1 MKRSLLYAVLA
12 GGAVLSVATP
22 VAYLANRRPGWDAKH
37 ERFTLPN
44 GWRLTPVG
52 KFVTLPGDMPGN
64 IVVLDGGKRALVN
77 NCGFHDHALSLID
90 LETGALVKSLPLKKN
105 WIGLAKLGDDVL
117 VSAGKAGEDPAIHRI
132 RIDNLQA
139 AAGLRLDD
147 VAAKER
153 FVSSIVVGPEGIY
166 ALNIQSDE
174 VFLLGTDGA
183 VKTHNKIG
191 YRPYAAA
198 LSPDGRFLAVSEWG
212 NRSVVVLDAKTLSKL
227 YRVDVSAHPTS
238 VIYAPDGRLFVA
250 NAGSTTVSVI
260 QDGKVSETIEV
271 GVDAG
276 RRVGP
281 TPLALILSP
290 DGKRLYTAN
299 AGENCVAVTDVSE
312 AGRAKPIGFIPTERY
327 PSALALTPDGK
338 RLLVGTAK
346 GFYGPNAGPGI
357 DLGVE
362 ERVRGKQYGV
372 PMKYIGEQL
381 TGRLAII
388 DQPDAAG
395 LKQWT
400 AKVRENLPPGVPG
413 VTAEQRKA
421 IEAGAFA
428 KIKHVLYVIRENRTY
443 DQVLGDIPKGDGDP
457 SLTIFGEKV
466 TPNGHKIA
474 NTFCLFDN
482 LYTDGETSQVGH
494 QWTDAGYANDYEEK
508 QMPLGYSGRGEV
520 ESDDRLTSSPGDYLW
535 TAARKKGHWARVY
548 GEYVDVQED
557 HDSLQSAEIKKDP
570 EKFGYSAS
578 FEKIFAR
585 GGRDTEKVDDF
596 LSELK
601 TAETTGKWPDL
612 MVMALPEDH
621 TRGFSAG
628 ALSPYAMVGN
638 NDQAIGRLID
648 AISHSRFWKETAVFI
663 IQDDAQDGPD
673 HVDSHRTVGYVVSP
687 YVRRGGVDHT
697 MYSTASMLR
706 TMETILG
713 IPSLTEYTANA
724 TPMHAAFTTQ
734 PDFTPFTNESP
745 RIDVNERNP
754 AKTSLAQR
762 SAKLDFSAVDRA
774 DFGQLN
780 RILWD
785 GYKPNTPYPHI
796 NRRRQ

>member
-1 MKRSLLYAVLA
+1 MKRSLLYSLALLGAGLTVAAPMVLLV
-12 GGAVLSVATP
+12 G
-22 VAYLANRRPGWDAKH
+22 RRPGWDAKH

-52 KFVTLPGDMPGN
+52 KMVTLPGDMPGN
-64 IVVLDGGKRALVN
+64 IVVLDGGKQALVN
-77 NCGFHDHALSLID
+77 TCGFHDHSLSLVD
-90 LETGALVKSLPLKKN
+90 LETGALVRSIPFKKS
-105 WIGLAKLGDDVL
+105 WIGLAQQGKDIL
-117 VSAGKAGEDPAIHRI
+117 VSAGKAGDDPAIHRI
-132 RIDNLQA
+132 SLDGLQPGTGIA
-139 AAGLRLDD
+139 LDD
-147 VAAKER
+147 VPAKER
-153 FVSSIVVGPEGIY
+153 FVSGIVVGKEGTY
-166 ALNIQSDE
+166 VLNIQSDE
-174 VFLLGTDGA
+174 VFLLGPNG
-183 VKTHNKIG
+183 VKAENKVG

-198 LSPDGRFLAVSEWG
+198 LSPDGETLAISEWG
-212 NRSVVVLDAKTLSKL
+212 NRSVVVLNAKTLSKL
-227 YRVDVSAHPTS
+227 YRVSVAAHPTS
-238 VIYAPDGRLFVA
+238 LVYAPDGRLFVA

-260 QDGKVSETIEV
+260 QEGVVSETLEV
-271 GVDAG
+271 GVDSG
-276 RRVGP
+276 RRIGP
-281 TPLALILSP
+281 TPIALALSP

-299 AGENCVAVTDVSE
+299 AGENCVAITDISE
-312 AGRAKPIGFIPTERY
+312 VGRSRTLGFIPTERY
-327 PSALALTPDGK
+327 PTAVGVTPDGR
-338 RLLVGTAK
+338 RLLVATAK
-346 GFYGPNAGPGI
+346 GFYGPNAGAGV
-357 DLGVE
+357 DLGVPD
-362 ERVRGKQYGV
+362 RVRGKAYNV

-388 DQPDAAG
+388 DLPDAAG
-395 LKQWT
+395 LKAWT
-400 AKVRENLPPGVPG
+400 AKVHENLPLGTPD
-413 VTAEQRKA
+413 VTVDQRKT
-421 IEAGAFA
+421 IEAGAFS

-443 DQVLGDIPKGDGDP
+443 DQVLGDVPNGDGDP

-474 NTFCLFDN
+474 KTFTLFDN

-494 QWTDAGYANDYEEK
+494 QWTDAAYANDYEEK
-508 QMPLGYSGRGEV
+508 QMPIGYSNRGEV
-520 ESDDRLTSSPGDYLW
+520 ESDDRMTSSPGDYLW
-535 TAARKKGHWARVY
+535 TAARKKGRWARVY

-557 HDSLQSAEIKKDP
+557 HDSLNSAEIKKDP

-596 LSELK
+596 LGELK

-638 NDQAIGRLID
+638 NDQAIGRLIE
-648 AISHSRFWKETAVFI
+648 AISHSRFWKDTAVFI

-687 YVRRGGVDHT
+687 YIRRTNVDHT

-713 IPSLTEYTANA
+713 LPPMTEYDAKA

-734 PDFTPFTNESP
+734 PDFTPFTNEAP

-754 AKTSLAQR
+754 AKTALAER

-774 DFGQLN
+774 DFGELN
-780 RILWD
+780 RILWE
-785 GYKPNTPYPHI
+785 GYRPKSPYPNI